1 MIYKKIYLISLA
13 LGVIALLVTIVT
25 VFNLLLSIEENT
37 GNGGAFLA
45 TLSMGIVILGI
56 SVTTVFGVVSGSI
69 AYIYKDTLPIKYM
82 YKLWWPLLI
91 SMPGLLGIIFMLTA
105 SVTKTL

>member
-13 LGVIALLVTIVT
+13 LGVITLLVTIAT
-25 VFNLLLSIEENT
+25 VFNLLSSIEENA

-45 TLSMGIVILGI
+45 ALSMGIVILGI
-56 SVTTVFGVVSGSI
+56 SVTTVFGVVSGSVV
-69 AYIYKDTLPIKYM
+69 YIYKDSLPRKNM

-91 SMPGLLGIIFMLTA
+91 SLPGLLGIIFMLKA
-105 SVTKTL
+105 SVTNAL